1 LDDEI
6 MEKYKEVIKNV
17 VYGGLLAGF
26 LTIIVFTTQSGFS
39 EYKYRD
45 LLEFFMNIIALIA
58 CVFFLKAIYKLLM
71 IWNVL
76 PTIIEKTKSIIQDR
90 KKKKSREELLNLKK
104 LYDAEIITKE
114 EFDKK
119 AKELKK
125 YVL

>member
-1 LDDEI
+1 

>member
-1 LDDEI
+1 LIADGEDFGLF
-6 MEKYKEVIKNV
+6 VFGTGV
-17 VYGGLLAGF
+17 V
-26 LTIIVFTTQSGFS
+26 
-39 EYKYRD
+39 
-45 LLEFFMNIIALIA
+45 IA
-58 CVFFLKAIYKLLM
+58 CVFFLKSIYHLLM